1 MTCQS
6 EQDLRKK
13 GRPAPLE
20 AVLAP
25 EMEGTGVHHMLVVV
39 GTTGVELGS
48 VEKLGLMV
56 NQDWVELTR
65 HKTLQSKDLV
75 VMVGLLPVLFVGLK
89 NIDLR
94 RVGK

>member
-1 MTCQS
+1 MYGWMKIHFFS
-6 EQDLRKK
+6 NS
-13 GRPAPLE
+13 
-20 AVLAP
+20 V
-25 EMEGTGVHHMLVVV
+25 VVV

-94 RVGK
+94 SVGK